1 MSALNPESTHAK
13 KDWYPAIGT
22 PIKLTKSFPAKA
34 NANAKVPAQ
43 ITIVYM
49 LNFKIVLIRCEI
61 IIQKIE
67 ETIIIRTRLLSKKLD
82 SVSFPSSSN
91 SVDA

>member
-1 MSALNPESTHAK
+1 
-13 KDWYPAIGT
+13 
-22 PIKLTKSFPAKA
+22 
-34 NANAKVPAQ
+34 
-43 ITIVYM
+43 M

-61 IIQKIE
+61 IIQKIDE
-67 ETIIIRTRLLSKKLD
+67 AIIIWTRLLSKKLD